1 MKICILLFSF
11 FLSHPAA
18 LSSSPSHPTITL
30 DLTSNNN
37 PSSSSVPLV
46 KFTSNSTF
54 NNPQRYPLSTSLN
67 FSYSESNN
75 ATSWSNNGFLSYNNT
90 LPYNSNRNVTNV
102 LSNINLGKQQQRP
115 LENIYNSYLQ
125 RNNNINPIPPP
136 QHSLPDTI
144 AAATKVITADPN
156 FQSALAAALTTIIG
170 SGTGNTTQGSHG
182 AARKT

>member
-1 MKICILLFSF
+1 M
-11 FLSHPAA
+11 
-18 LSSSPSHPTITL
+18 
-30 DLTSNNN
+30 
-37 PSSSSVPLV
+37 
-46 KFTSNSTF
+46 
-54 NNPQRYPLSTSLN
+54 
-67 FSYSESNN
+67 
-75 ATSWSNNGFLSYNNT
+75 
-90 LPYNSNRNVTNV
+90 TNV